1 MINIFYVGA
10 GGFLGASL
18 RFLISNLIKSD
29 FPFATLI
36 SNVVACFLIGFI
48 MTLANKN
55 IDFPYNLKIFLV
67 TGFLGG
73 LSTFSS
79 FSYETV
85 TLANFNLIQS
95 FANIILNLSLCVLFT
110 LTGIKIALTI

>member
-1 MINIFYVGA
+1 MINIVYVGA

-18 RFLISNLIKSD
+18 RFLINSLIKTE
-29 FPFATLI
+29 FPYATLI
-36 SNVVACFLIGFI
+36 SNIIACFLIGFI
-48 MTLANKN
+48 MTLVNKN
-55 IDFPYNLKIFLV
+55 INFPYNLKIFLV

-85 TLANFNLIQS
+85 VLADFNIIQS
-95 FANIILNLSLCVLFT
+95 FLNIILNLSLCVFFT
-110 LTGIKIALTI
+110 LTGIKIASLF